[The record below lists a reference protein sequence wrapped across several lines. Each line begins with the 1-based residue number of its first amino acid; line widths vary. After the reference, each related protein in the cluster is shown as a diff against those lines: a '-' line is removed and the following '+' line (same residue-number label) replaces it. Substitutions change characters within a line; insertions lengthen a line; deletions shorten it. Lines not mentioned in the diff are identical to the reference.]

1 MKITFL
7 GTGTSVGVPMIGCKC
22 ATCTSSDDRDKRLRS
37 SILVENE
44 GQTILVDPSV
54 DLRQQAL
61 RAGLDRID
69 AVFITHCHSDH
80 IFGLDDIRPFNFR
93 VGPIGCYA
101 SERTWR
107 DVKHVFSYIFRKN
120 TAQILPQIVPHTL
133 EGRFCIFGL
142 EVIPL
147 EVIHG
152 QLPVTAFRFQNVA
165 YVTDCN
171 FIPDETLEQLEELE
185 LLIIDGLR
193 RREHP
198 THLSLGQTLSYIERL
213 RPQRALITHISHD
226 LKHEEVS
233 SELPE
238 NVSMA
243 YDGLQITL

>member
-22 ATCTSSDDRDKRLRS
+22 PTCTSSDSRDKRLRA
-37 SILVENE
+37 SILIENE
-44 GQTILVDPSV
+44 GRTILVDPSV
-54 DLRQQAL
+54 DFRQQAL
-61 RAGLDRID
+61 RANIERID
-69 AVFITHCHSDH
+69 AIFITHCHADH
-80 IFGLDDIRPFNFR
+80 VFGLDDIRPLNFKI
-93 VGPIGCYA
+93 GPIGCYA

-107 DVKHVFSYIFRKN
+107 DVKHVFSYIFRRN
-120 TAQILPQIVPHTL
+120 TPQALPQIVPHTL
-133 EGRFCIFGL
+133 EGRFCVFGM
-142 EVIPL
+142 EVTPL

-152 QLPVTAFRFQNVA
+152 KLPVTAFRFQDVA

-171 FIPDETLEQLEELE
+171 LIPEETLKRLEGLE

-198 THLSLGQTLSYIERL
+198 THLSLKQTLDYIERL
-213 RPQRALITHISHD
+213 RPKQALITHISHD

-233 SELPE
+233 RELPA

-243 YDGLQITL
+243 YDELQITL